1 MKIDEKCFLNPWELY
16 FFFLSYLG
24 FLDYQL
30 AATPHHFSTR
40 QWPGTDG
47 SQTFGNLSFV
57 CEKNK
62 GQWQEKLARSLLPD
76 VCCELVSCG

>member
-40 QWPGTDG
+40 KWPGTDG

-57 CEKNK
+57 C
-62 GQWQEKLARSLLPD
+62 
-76 VCCELVSCG
+76 